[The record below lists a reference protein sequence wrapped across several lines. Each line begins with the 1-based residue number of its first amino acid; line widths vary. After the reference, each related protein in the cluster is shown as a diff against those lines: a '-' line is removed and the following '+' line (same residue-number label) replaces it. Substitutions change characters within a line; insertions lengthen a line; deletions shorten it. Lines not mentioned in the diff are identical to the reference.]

1 VPFAFLVP
9 AAASLIGGAISSSG
23 AQSAARTQADAAN
36 RAADLQKQMFDKQV
50 ELQDPY
56 RQAGLTGQNRLME
69 LLGLGGNAGAAG
81 YGRYAKD
88 FSMQDYQQDPGYAFR
103 LSEGLKQLG
112 SQARAQGGAGGG
124 RTMMGIQNY
133 AQGLAS
139 QEYGNA
145 FNRYQTNRANQ
156 LAPLGSLMTTGQ
168 AAASNQAS
176 QAGQYGVNAGNLM
189 GQAGQ
194 SMAAGQLGSANTM
207 GNALASMGSA
217 YQQQQ
222 QQNQNQANFNT
233 LFGNRVAG
241 GGGGGSYMINDPSY
255 TQAYYPGGVV

>member
-1 VPFAFLVP
+1 MPFAFLIP
-9 AAASLIGGAISSSG
+9 AAASLIGGKMSS
-23 AQSAARTQADAAN
+23 DAASD
-36 RAADLQKQMFDKQV
+36 AASQANAQNQRGLDLQREMFDEQKRLS
-50 ELQDPY
+50 EPY

-69 LLGLGGNAGAAG
+69 MLGLGGDTGAAG

-88 FSMQDYQQDPGYAFR
+88 FGMQDFQQDPGYAFR

-156 LAPLGSLMTTGQ
+156 LQPLGSLMSSGQ
-168 AAASNQAS
+168 AAAAGQAA

-194 SMAAGQLGSANTM
+194 SIAAGQMGAANTM
-207 GNALASMGSA
+207 GNALASMGSM

-222 QQNQNQANFNT
+222 QQNQNQANFNS
-233 LFGNRVAG
+233 LFGSRVG
-241 GGGGGSYMINDPSY
+241 GGVGGDVTVFPSY
-255 TQAYYPGGVV
+255 ETSMNANYPGFS